1 MRFSDKISNLK
12 FHRNFTI
19 LGSKLIV
26 LSAGTSA
33 PPYTPAGP
41 PRSCRPTVF
50 AGDPWAG
57 SRRRHL
63 PTSPAA
69 KGTSKISSLLLI
81 IRRAYRRTR
90 SSARRPGSFR
100 AGRKFEV
107 PGRRKA
113 SGRGLLKRKVD
124 PEPRYPRFNRRDA
137 PRALCPLPSS
147 ASDRGDLCICCWQ
160 IERSLRDPCLVSVNG
175 TQRGRVFPDGFMAGP
190 ELPLMVPGACECS
203 PRLAVVFGT
212 GLCDLHISSGV

>member
-33 PPYTPAGP
+33 PPYTPTPIPFRP
-41 PRSCRPTVF
+41 PPTF
-50 AGDPWAG
+50 TDDPWAS

-63 PTSPAA
+63 PTSPTA

-81 IRRAYRRTR
+81 IRRAYRWTR
-90 SSARRPGSFR
+90 SSARRLGSFR

-124 PEPRYPRFNRRDA
+124 PGPRYPSFNRRDA
-137 PRALCPLPSS
+137 PRA
-147 ASDRGDLCICCWQ
+147 A
-160 IERSLRDPCLVSVNG
+160 
-175 TQRGRVFPDGFMAGP
+175 
-190 ELPLMVPGACECS
+190 
-203 PRLAVVFGT
+203 PR
-212 GLCDLHISSGV
+212 